1 MRKRTA
7 LPRFHART
15 TADRLAEV
23 AGIAGLDPGDVRALH
38 EGIPMDVAD
47 SLVEN
52 AVGVFALPLGVA
64 TNFRINGT
72 DTVIPMVTEEPSVI
86 AAASAG
92 AKATDDIYASMG
104 EPHLTGQIQ
113 VLEPAAGAV
122 DIVRSREREIID
134 AANRSISEHMG
145 VAALHA
151 AMLDTTPPM
160 MKVEIVVDTGD
171 AMGANAVNTMCE
183 EVAPMVECM
192 TGGRALLRI
201 LTNHTPAAGFR
212 EPDSDAG
219 SYWQDPAAIP
229 LRTAHAEAFFDVDVA
244 VAKDIVNA
252 HRFALAD
259 ASRAATGN
267 KGVMN
272 GITAVGMATG
282 QDTRALE
289 AGAHSYAATLPGGYG
304 PLSMWEVRDGGLWG
318 RLEVP
323 LRVGVVGGL
332 TTHHPAAAA
341 CIRMLGQ
348 PAGPERV
355 AEAMAAAG
363 LCCNFS
369 ALRALVTD
377 GIQKGHMKLHARRR
391 DRRAPGGG

>member
-15 TADRLAEV
+15 PADRLAEA
-23 AGIAGLDPGDVRALH
+23 AGIAGLEAGDMRALH
-38 EGIPMDVAD
+38 EGIPMDVAN

-52 AVGVFALPLGVA
+52 VIGVFALPLGVA

-72 DTVIPMVTEEPSVI
+72 DTMIPMVTEEPSVI

-92 AKATDDIYASMG
+92 AKRTEDIHAAMG
-104 EPHLTGQIQ
+104 EPYLTGQIQ
-113 VLEPAAGAV
+113 VLNPAKDAV
-122 DIVRSREREIID
+122 DAVRSRGREIID
-134 AANRSISEHMG
+134 AANNIISEHMG

-151 AMLDTTPPM
+151 SMLRTASPM
-160 MKVEIVVDTGD
+160 MKVEIVVDAGD

-183 EVAPMVECM
+183 EVAPLVERI
-192 TGGRALLRI
+192 TSGRALLRI
-201 LTNHTPAAGFR
+201 LTNHMPVNTLAV
-212 EPDSDAG
+212 EPDGPDPYWRSPDAM
-219 SYWQDPAAIP
+219 P
-229 LRTAHAEAFFDVDVA
+229 LPTVVAEARFDVDAA

-252 HRFALAD
+252 HMFALID
-259 ASRAATGN
+259 TSRAVTSN
-267 KGVMN
+267 KGIMN
-272 GITAVGMATG
+272 GIVAVGTATG

-289 AGAHSYAATLPGGYG
+289 AGAHAHAAGRHSGYG
-304 PLSMWEVRDGGLWG
+304 PLSSWTVRDDGLWG

-332 TTHHPAAAA
+332 TAHHPAAAA
-341 CIRMLGQ
+341 CIRMLGRE
-348 PAGPERV
+348 PDPRRV

-377 GIQKGHMKLHARRR
+377 GIQRGHMRLHARRR
-391 DRRAPGGG
+391 DRRAPGDG